1 MGGNRPPQPRK
12 TVRSPGDVEPLFEEL
27 RERLEKTPPKSLN
40 LPGLVLREA
49 SVLIPLFFREGAP
62 HVLFTKRTES
72 LRNHAGQISFPG
84 GARDESDPT
93 PLHTALRETHE
104 ELGIPPHQIEVLGLL
119 DEIPTITQFRV
130 VPFVGVIP
138 SNFPY
143 LANSAEIE
151 QIIEVPIAHLLKP
164 EIQRMQVREVF
175 GGEREIYFYDY
186 REHVIW
192 GATARMLR
200 NLLQIIASLPSKPEV
215 LK

>member
-1 MGGNRPPQPRK
+1 MRADELPHRRKINRSQ
-12 TVRSPGDVEPLFEEL
+12 GDVEPLFEEL
-27 RERLEKTPPKSLN
+27 RERLEKTPPRSLN

-49 SVLIPLFFREGAP
+49 SVLIPLFFRDGVP

-93 PLHTALRETHE
+93 PLHAALRETHE
-104 ELGIPPHQIEVLGLL
+104 ELGIPAQQVEVLGLL

-143 LANSAEIE
+143 LANPAEIE
-151 QIIEVPIAHLLKP
+151 EIIEVPIAHLLKP
-164 EIQRMQVREVF
+164 EIQRRELREVF

-186 REHVIW
+186 GEHVIW

-200 NLLQIIASLPSKPEV
+200 NLLQIIAALPSKPQSV
-215 LK
+215 K